1 MGGQTAG
8 GGSAYILS
16 EIIYMGRQLER
27 QVSGVGFEDYHPGCM
42 WGVLQILDYHY
53 WHSPKKSPLRRKHG
67 RCCQNPKT
75 ISFDHYSN
83 EVQEYLSAEAVP
95 LLVEQQTTTT
105 SSTNRIARKAQIKAL
120 IAKEKF
126 SRTRSQKADP
136 VHQLEP
142 SENSVATI
150 NSDWRNPI
158 IILHKSADTA
168 ASRFQVPSVSKTT
181 EELVADNSTY
191 HLPGTVNAN
200 DCSKQNQLS
209 AEDAFSL
216 ENCDN
221 SLNLSHAKRL
231 NREISCPQFK
241 ERVDFTEI
249 LKANE
254 KLLEILQDPGV
265 QNTHVQQT
273 SKAKVRLRRS
283 GSFPAADCSH
293 ITFVRPSTIEHKQK
307 EIWSFPNGVKPSIG
321 NPAPRSTASKSLED
335 FYGKSIDLKVSN
347 HGVTSSDQETQFSSL
362 ESSQGLHKYKWHLSF
377 MSPFKGLKKKI
388 KYALTESK
396 REGDHESTNTS
407 RYEVPS
413 GYKFSTDEEEM
424 SKKLKE
430 ITIHQDGV
438 ENPTSFQET
447 NSFDNDLSKAQ
458 APRIIRGSS
467 LKESLDGYARL
478 FEYSFSKQVKWNQY
492 QSKSLKLS
500 SEDKSQSSGLKSFRR
515 RLSLPDIE
523 SIYLIPNESSSDALS
538 SKMSTTTGMD
548 YDANVKTDIL
558 NDLESVSTPE
568 VRKQFRRLDTVEE
581 TELQS
586 NIEERAGSMDNNEC
600 SGGLMASIN
609 EGNAITSELNQ
620 DTIGP
625 ERGDQSSLSNQGI
638 GSAITSIR
646 EHEEQSPISVLETH
660 FRDDITCLVEF
671 PMSEGSELHPGHICV
686 DEPDSPVTLQDRST
700 GDSLEESRSSTSH
713 ANAENASTMVGAR
726 FLHLELNRPEDDA
739 DFNYLRDVLE
749 VSGFI
754 GPESLGTWYSLEQPL
769 SPTLFKALEAY
780 LHKGLESSSED
791 VAYNCDHLLLFDLI
805 NEELLDIYESS
816 LAYFP
821 KLFSFTQRV
830 RPLPRGNNVIDEV
843 WKRISWHRRSTSEME
858 QSIEDIVARD
868 CEKGDGWMNLQLD
881 AEDAALDLEDLIF
894 DELVDEVIC
903 SYTR

>member
-1 MGGQTAG
+1 
-8 GGSAYILS
+8 
-16 EIIYMGRQLER
+16 MGRQLER
-27 QVSGVGFEDYHPGCM
+27 QLSGVGFEDYHPGCM
-42 WGVLQILDYHY
+42 WGILQILDYHY
-53 WHSPKKSPLRRKHG
+53 WHGHRKSPLRRKHG
-67 RCCQNPKT
+67 RCCRNPKT
-75 ISFDHYSN
+75 ISFDHYTN

-95 LLVEQQTTTT
+95 LLVEQQTTKT

-136 VHQLEP
+136 VQLEP

-150 NSDWRNPI
+150 NSDRRNPI
-158 IILHKSADTA
+158 IILHKSADTV

-191 HLPGTVNAN
+191 HLHGSVNAN

-216 ENCDN
+216 ENCDY

-241 ERVDFTEI
+241 ERVEFTEI

-265 QNTHVQQT
+265 QTTQVQQT
-273 SKAKVRLRRS
+273 SKAKVGLRRS

-307 EIWSFPNGVKPSIG
+307 EIWSFPKGVKPSIG

-347 HGVTSSDQETQFSSL
+347 HGVTSIDQETKFS
-362 ESSQGLHKYKWHLSF
+362 SSQGLHKYKWHLSF

-396 REGDHESTNTS
+396 RESDHESTNTS

-438 ENPTSFQET
+438 ENSTSFQET

-458 APRIIRGSS
+458 APRIGRGSS

-500 SEDKSQSSGLKSFRR
+500 SEDKSQSRGLRSFRR

-538 SKMSTTTGMD
+538 SNTTGMGS
-548 YDANVKTDIL
+548 DANVKTDFL
-558 NDLESVSTPE
+558 NDLKSVSTPE
-568 VRKQFRRLDTVEE
+568 VRKQFKRPDSVEE

-609 EGNAITSELNQ
+609 EGSAITSELNQ
-620 DTIGP
+620 DTMGP
-625 ERGDQSSLSNQGI
+625 ERGDQSSQSNQGI

-646 EHEEQSPISVLETH
+646 VHEEQSPISVLETR
-660 FRDDITCLVEF
+660 FRDDITCQVEF
-671 PMSEGSELHPGHICV
+671 PVSEGSELDPRHMCV
-686 DEPDSPVTLQDRST
+686 DEPDSPVTLQDRPT
-700 GDSLEESRSSTSH
+700 GDSLEETRSFTSH

-726 FLHLELNRPEDDA
+726 FLRFELNRPEDDA

-868 CEKGDGWMNLQLD
+868 CEKSDGWMNLQLD
-881 AEDAALDLEDLIF
+881 AEDVALDLEDLIF

>member
-1 MGGQTAG
+1 MADILVKYWFYVIIEIAEL
-8 GGSAYILS
+8 GSIELFDTCHGRRK
-16 EIIYMGRQLER
+16 EIVLF
-27 QVSGVGFEDYHPGCM
+27 GVGYDF
-42 WGVLQILDYHY
+42 IL
-53 WHSPKKSPLRRKHG
+53 KTRRALEIVLRRSLMRLVYG
-67 RCCQNPKT
+67 CRNPKT
-75 ISFDHYSN
+75 ISFDHYTN

-95 LLVEQQTTTT
+95 LLVEQETTKT
-105 SSTNRIARKAQIKAL
+105 SSPNRIARKAQIKAL

-181 EELVADNSTY
+181 EELVAANSTY
-191 HLPGTVNAN
+191 HLPGTVNAS
-200 DCSKQNQLS
+200 DCSNQNQLS

-273 SKAKVRLRRS
+273 SKAKVGLRRS

-307 EIWSFPNGVKPSIG
+307 EIWSFPKGVKPSIG
-321 NPAPRSTASKSLED
+321 NPAPRSTASESLED

-347 HGVTSSDQETQFSSL
+347 HGVTSIDQETQFSSL

-396 REGDHESTNTS
+396 RESDHESTNTS

-424 SKKLKE
+424 SKKLEE

-447 NSFDNDLSKAQ
+447 NSFDNDLSKAE
-458 APRIIRGSS
+458 APRIGRGSS

-500 SEDKSQSSGLKSFRR
+500 SEDKSQSRGLRSFRR

-523 SIYLIPNESSSDALS
+523 SIYLIPIESSSDALS
-538 SKMSTTTGMD
+538 SNTTGMD
-548 YDANVKTDIL
+548 SDANVKTGFL
-558 NDLESVSTPE
+558 NDLKSVSTPE
-568 VRKQFRRLDTVEE
+568 VRKQFKRLDSVEE

-609 EGNAITSELNQ
+609 EGSAITSELNQ
-620 DTIGP
+620 DTMGP
-625 ERGDQSSLSNQGI
+625 ERGDQSSQSNQGN

-646 EHEEQSPISVLETH
+646 EHEEQSPISALETR

-671 PMSEGSELHPGHICV
+671 PISEGSELDPRHMCV
-686 DEPDSPVTLQDRST
+686 DEPDSPVTLQDRPT
-700 GDSLEESRSSTSH
+700 GDSLEETRSSNSH

-726 FLHLELNRPEDDA
+726 FLHFELNRPEDDA

-894 DELVDEVIC
+894 DELLDEVIC

>member
-1 MGGQTAG
+1 
-8 GGSAYILS
+8 
-16 EIIYMGRQLER
+16 MGRQLER

-42 WGVLQILDYHY
+42 WGILQILDYHY
-53 WHSPKKSPLRRKHG
+53 WHSPRKSPLRRKHG
-67 RCCQNPKT
+67 RCCRNPKT
-75 ISFDHYSN
+75 ISFDHYTN

-95 LLVEQQTTTT
+95 LLVEQQTTK
-105 SSTNRIARKAQIKAL
+105 SSSPNRIARKAQIKAL

-191 HLPGTVNAN
+191 HLHGSVNAN

-216 ENCDN
+216 ENCDY

-241 ERVDFTEI
+241 ERVEFTEI

-265 QNTHVQQT
+265 QTTHVQQA

-307 EIWSFPNGVKPSIG
+307 EIWSFPKGVKPSIG
-321 NPAPRSTASKSLED
+321 NPAPRSTASRSLED

-347 HGVTSSDQETQFSSL
+347 HGVTSIDQETQFSSL

-396 REGDHESTNTS
+396 RESDHESTNTS

-413 GYKFSTDEEEM
+413 GYNFSTDKEEM

-430 ITIHQDGV
+430 ITVHQDGV
-438 ENPTSFQET
+438 ENSTSFQET

-458 APRIIRGSS
+458 APRIGRGSS

-500 SEDKSQSSGLKSFRR
+500 SEDKSQSRGLRSFRR

-523 SIYLIPNESSSDALS
+523 SIYLFPNESSSDALS
-538 SKMSTTTGMD
+538 SNTTGMD
-548 YDANVKTDIL
+548 SDANVKTGFL
-558 NDLESVSTPE
+558 NDLKSVSTPE
-568 VRKQFRRLDTVEE
+568 VRKQFKRLDSVEE

-609 EGNAITSELNQ
+609 EGSAITSELNQ
-620 DTIGP
+620 DTMVP
-625 ERGDQSSLSNQGI
+625 ERGDQSSQSNQGN

-646 EHEEQSPISVLETH
+646 EHEERSPISALETR

-671 PMSEGSELHPGHICV
+671 PMSEGSELDPRHMCV
-686 DEPDSPVTLQDRST
+686 DEPDSPVTLQDRPT
-700 GDSLEESRSSTSH
+700 GDSLEETRSSTSH

-726 FLHLELNRPEDDA
+726 FLHFELNRPEDDA

-791 VAYNCDHLLLFDLI
+791 VAYSCDHLLLFDLI

-881 AEDAALDLEDLIF
+881 AEDVALDLEDLIF

>member
-1 MGGQTAG
+1 MLFQDIKGVFVVEINCEL
-8 GGSAYILS
+8 GSIELIDTCHGRRK
-16 EIIYMGRQLER
+16 EIVLF
-27 QVSGVGFEDYHPGCM
+27 GVGYDF
-42 WGVLQILDYHY
+42 IL
-53 WHSPKKSPLRRKHG
+53 KTRRALEIVLRRRLMRLVYG
-67 RCCQNPKT
+67 CRNPKT
-75 ISFDHYSN
+75 ISFDHYTN

-95 LLVEQQTTTT
+95 LLVEQQTTK
-105 SSTNRIARKAQIKAL
+105 SSSPNRIARKAQIKAL

-191 HLPGTVNAN
+191 HLHGSVNAN

-216 ENCDN
+216 ENCDY

-241 ERVDFTEI
+241 ERVEFTEI

-265 QNTHVQQT
+265 QTTHVQQA

-307 EIWSFPNGVKPSIG
+307 EIWSFPKGVKPSIG
-321 NPAPRSTASKSLED
+321 NPAPRSTASRSLED

-347 HGVTSSDQETQFSSL
+347 HGVTSIDQETQFSSL

-396 REGDHESTNTS
+396 RESDHESTNTS

-413 GYKFSTDEEEM
+413 GYNFSTDKEEM

-430 ITIHQDGV
+430 ITVHQDGV
-438 ENPTSFQET
+438 ENSTSFQET

-458 APRIIRGSS
+458 APRIGRGSS

-500 SEDKSQSSGLKSFRR
+500 SEDKSQSRGLRSFRR

-523 SIYLIPNESSSDALS
+523 SIYLFPNESSSDALS
-538 SKMSTTTGMD
+538 SNTTGMD
-548 YDANVKTDIL
+548 SDANVKTGFL
-558 NDLESVSTPE
+558 NDLKSVSTPE
-568 VRKQFRRLDTVEE
+568 VRKQFKRLDSVEE

-609 EGNAITSELNQ
+609 EGSAITSELNQ
-620 DTIGP
+620 DTMVP
-625 ERGDQSSLSNQGI
+625 ERGDQSSQSNQGN

-646 EHEEQSPISVLETH
+646 EHEERSPISALETR

-671 PMSEGSELHPGHICV
+671 PMSEGSELDPRHMCV
-686 DEPDSPVTLQDRST
+686 DEPDSPVTLQDRPT
-700 GDSLEESRSSTSH
+700 GDSLEETRSSTSH

-726 FLHLELNRPEDDA
+726 FLHFELNRPEDDA

-791 VAYNCDHLLLFDLI
+791 VAYSCDHLLLFDLI

-881 AEDAALDLEDLIF
+881 AEDVALDLEDLIF

>member
-1 MGGQTAG
+1 
-8 GGSAYILS
+8 
-16 EIIYMGRQLER
+16 MGRQLER

-42 WGVLQILDYHY
+42 WGILQILDYHY
-53 WHSPKKSPLRRKHG
+53 WHSPRKSPLRRKHG
-67 RCCQNPKT
+67 RCCRNPKT
-75 ISFDHYSN
+75 ISFDHYTN

-95 LLVEQQTTTT
+95 LLVEQQTTK
-105 SSTNRIARKAQIKAL
+105 SSSPNRIARKAQIKAL

-191 HLPGTVNAN
+191 HLHGSVNAN

-216 ENCDN
+216 ENCDY

-241 ERVDFTEI
+241 ERVEFTEI

-265 QNTHVQQT
+265 QTTHVQQA

-307 EIWSFPNGVKPSIG
+307 EIWSFPKGVKPSIG
-321 NPAPRSTASKSLED
+321 NPAPRSTASRSLED
-335 FYGKSIDLKVSN
+335 FYGKSIV
-347 HGVTSSDQETQFSSL
+347 
-362 ESSQGLHKYKWHLSF
+362 HKYKWHLSF

-396 REGDHESTNTS
+396 RESDHESTNTS

-413 GYKFSTDEEEM
+413 GYNFSTDKEEM

-430 ITIHQDGV
+430 ITVHQDGV
-438 ENPTSFQET
+438 ENSTSFQET

-458 APRIIRGSS
+458 APRIGRGSS

-500 SEDKSQSSGLKSFRR
+500 SEDKSQSRGLRSFRR

-523 SIYLIPNESSSDALS
+523 SIYLFPNESSSDALS
-538 SKMSTTTGMD
+538 SNTTGMD
-548 YDANVKTDIL
+548 SDANVKTGFL
-558 NDLESVSTPE
+558 NDLKSVSTPE
-568 VRKQFRRLDTVEE
+568 VRKQFKRLDSVEE

-609 EGNAITSELNQ
+609 EGSAITSELNQ
-620 DTIGP
+620 DTMVP
-625 ERGDQSSLSNQGI
+625 ERGDQSSQSNQGN

-646 EHEEQSPISVLETH
+646 EHEERSPISALETR

-671 PMSEGSELHPGHICV
+671 PMSEGSELDPRHMCV
-686 DEPDSPVTLQDRST
+686 DEPDSPVTLQDRPT
-700 GDSLEESRSSTSH
+700 GDSLEETRSSTSH

-726 FLHLELNRPEDDA
+726 FLHFELNRPEDDA

-791 VAYNCDHLLLFDLI
+791 VAYSCDHLLLFDLI

-881 AEDAALDLEDLIF
+881 AEDVALDLEDLIF

>member
-1 MGGQTAG
+1 
-8 GGSAYILS
+8 
-16 EIIYMGRQLER
+16 MGRQLER

-42 WGVLQILDYHY
+42 WGILQILDYHY

-75 ISFDHYSN
+75 ISFDHYTN
-83 EVQEYLSAEAVP
+83 EVQEYLNAEAVP
-95 LLVEQQTTTT
+95 LLVEQQTTKT
-105 SSTNRIARKAQIKAL
+105 SSPNRIARKAQIQAL

-191 HLPGTVNAN
+191 HLPCTVNAS

-209 AEDAFSL
+209 DEDAFSL

-241 ERVDFTEI
+241 ERVDFMDI

-307 EIWSFPNGVKPSIG
+307 EIWSFPKGVKPSIG

-335 FYGKSIDLKVSN
+335 FYEKSIDLKVSN
-347 HGVTSSDQETQFSSL
+347 HGVTSIDQETQFSSL

-396 REGDHESTNTS
+396 RESDHESTNTS

-447 NSFDNDLSKAQ
+447 NSFDNDFSKAQ
-458 APRIIRGSS
+458 APRIRRGSS

-478 FEYSFSKQVKWNQY
+478 FEYNFSKQVKWNQY

-538 SKMSTTTGMD
+538 SNMSTTTGMD

-558 NDLESVSTPE
+558 NDLKSVSTPE
-568 VRKQFRRLDTVEE
+568 VRKQFKRLDTVEE

-586 NIEERAGSMDNNEC
+586 NMEERAGSMDNNEC

-609 EGNAITSELNQ
+609 EGSAITSELNQ
-620 DTIGP
+620 DTMGP

-700 GDSLEESRSSTSH
+700 GDSLEETRSSTSH

-894 DELVDEVIC
+894 DELVDEVMC

>member
-1 MGGQTAG
+1 
-8 GGSAYILS
+8 
-16 EIIYMGRQLER
+16 MGRQLER

-42 WGVLQILDYHY
+42 WGILQILDYHY
-53 WHSPKKSPLRRKHG
+53 WHSPRKSPLRRKHG
-67 RCCQNPKT
+67 RCCRNPKT
-75 ISFDHYSN
+75 ISFDHYTN

-95 LLVEQQTTTT
+95 LLVEQQTTK
-105 SSTNRIARKAQIKAL
+105 SSSPNRIARKAQIKAL

-191 HLPGTVNAN
+191 HLHGSVNAN

-216 ENCDN
+216 ENCDY

-241 ERVDFTEI
+241 ERVEFTEI

-265 QNTHVQQT
+265 QTTHVQQA

-307 EIWSFPNGVKPSIG
+307 EIWSFPKGVKPSIG
-321 NPAPRSTASKSLED
+321 NPAPRSTASRSLED

-347 HGVTSSDQETQFSSL
+347 HGVTSIDQETQFSSL

-396 REGDHESTNTS
+396 RESDHESTNTS

-424 SKKLKE
+424 SQKLKE
-430 ITIHQDGV
+430 ITVHQDGV
-438 ENPTSFQET
+438 ENSTSFQET

-458 APRIIRGSS
+458 APRIGRGSS

-500 SEDKSQSSGLKSFRR
+500 SEDKSQSRGLRSFRR

-523 SIYLIPNESSSDALS
+523 SIYLFPNESSSDALS
-538 SKMSTTTGMD
+538 SNTTGMD
-548 YDANVKTDIL
+548 SDANVKTGFL
-558 NDLESVSTPE
+558 NDLKSVSTPE
-568 VRKQFRRLDTVEE
+568 VRKQFKRLDSVEE

-609 EGNAITSELNQ
+609 EGSAITSELNQ
-620 DTIGP
+620 DTMVP
-625 ERGDQSSLSNQGI
+625 ERGDQSSQSNQGN

-646 EHEEQSPISVLETH
+646 KHEERSPISALETR

-671 PMSEGSELHPGHICV
+671 PMSEGSELDPRHMCV
-686 DEPDSPVTLQDRST
+686 DEPDSPVTLQDRPT
-700 GDSLEESRSSTSH
+700 GDSLEETRSSTSH

-726 FLHLELNRPEDDA
+726 FLRFELNRPEDDA

-791 VAYNCDHLLLFDLI
+791 VAYSCDHLLLFDLI

-843 WKRISWHRRSTSEME
+843 WKRISWHRRSASEME

-881 AEDAALDLEDLIF
+881 AEDVALDLEDLIF